1 MHTVRSRWICGV
13 CAALL
18 ASGCAKP
25 SKDGPAAPRVT
36 RIDEGAGAQKQAQTA
51 LINAKPGDV
60 IDFGPGRFE
69 FTSTLSLDVNNV
81 TIRGR
86 GHDKTIL
93 AFNQQGQGT
102 GGEGILIT
110 SKEKVT
116 IQDLAVEDAKGD
128 AIKVNGCNGITF
140 RSVRTSWSGGPKE
153 TNGDVRA
160 VSRALQGRVDR
171 RLHRQGC
178 LGCGDLRRPVG
189 KHHRATQSGR
199 EQRGRHRNREFG
211 ECRRV

>member
-1 MHTVRSRWICGV
+1 MNTVRSRWICGV

-81 TIRGR
+81 TIRGTQP
-86 GHDKTIL
+86 DKSHPGL
-93 AFNQQGQGT
+93 QPA
-102 GGEGILIT
+102 
-110 SKEKVT
+110 
-116 IQDLAVEDAKGD
+116 
-128 AIKVNGCNGITF
+128 
-140 RSVRTSWSGGPKE
+140 RS
-153 TNGDVRA
+153 
-160 VSRALQGRVDR
+160 
-171 RLHRQGC
+171 
-178 LGCGDLRRPVG
+178 
-189 KHHRATQSGR
+189 
-199 EQRGRHRNREFG
+199 RHR
-211 ECRRV
+211 RRRHFDHE